1 MMACLPRFESLVLGL
16 VLAWQSFFL
25 LLCRFVFF
33 QRWDLSLLG
42 WGDTSIVGLKMTIQQ
57 TLIFCLTIK
66 VYFSHD

>member
-16 VLAWQSFFL
+16 VLAWQSFF
-25 LLCRFVFF
+25 CFFVVFF

-42 WGDTSIVGLKMTIQQ
+42 WGDTSIVGLKMTTQQ